1 VDQAGII
8 RNNSLKHT
16 FAYGL
21 MWLNYFFR
29 LEQKE
34 NEIIIVKIE
43 SEKKLNELLKL
54 VDKKERVLDK
64 NQEKIA

>member
-1 VDQAGII
+1 
-8 RNNSLKHT
+8 
-16 FAYGL
+16 
-21 MWLNYFFR
+21 MWLNYYFR

-64 NQEKIA
+64 NQVKIA

>member
-1 VDQAGII
+1 
-8 RNNSLKHT
+8 
-16 FAYGL
+16 